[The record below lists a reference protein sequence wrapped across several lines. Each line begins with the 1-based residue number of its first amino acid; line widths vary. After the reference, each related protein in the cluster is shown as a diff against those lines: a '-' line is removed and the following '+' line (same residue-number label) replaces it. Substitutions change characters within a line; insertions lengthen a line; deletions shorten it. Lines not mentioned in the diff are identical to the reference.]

1 VLPADAD
8 GHAAGLERIQ
18 DLGVG
23 AMTFPAAG
31 SAADLALLLAD
42 HHGAALIVTAGH
54 TASIEEF
61 FDRSRQHSNPSTFLT
76 RLKVGEKLVD
86 AKAVATLYRSRI
98 SGGAIAMLV
107 LAMLV
112 AVIVALWVSRADG
125 AVIDWAVNYWNRFSL
140 WIQGLVT

>member
-1 VLPADAD
+1 MLF
-8 GHAAGLERIQ
+8 R
-18 DLGVG
+18 
-23 AMTFPAAG
+23 
-31 SAADLALLLAD
+31 SAD
-42 HHGAALIVTAGH
+42 HHGASLIVTAGH

-125 AVIDWAVNYWNRFSL
+125 AVIDWVVDYWNRFSM
-140 WIQGLVT
+140 WVQGWVS